1 MKLRFPAPFQH
12 KHPPVVN
19 VNQQFAEVCTAGQRV
34 ADAFA
39 RAIGSWTFIVIQ
51 SMLLALWV
59 ALNVVAWVKMWDPY
73 PFILLNLML
82 SFQAAYAAPII
93 MMSQNRQSQRDRLDA
108 RNDYLINLK
117 AEEELRAVLENQ
129 AAQNVALQSLLQVM
143 DAITLSLGVTTP
155 DQKNLNGASKDT
167 NAT

>member
-1 MKLRFPAPFQH
+1 MKIRFPAPFRH

-19 VNQQFAEVCTAGQRV
+19 VNEQFADAITVGQRI
-34 ADAFA
+34 ADALA
-39 RAIGSWTFIVIQ
+39 HIIGSWTFIAIQ
-51 SMLLALWV
+51 SVLLVLWMV
-59 ALNVVAWVKMWDPY
+59 LNVVAWVKMWDPY

-117 AEEELRAVLENQ
+117 AEEELRAVLENL
-129 AAQNVALQSLLQVM
+129 AAQNVALESLVQMVDTIARSCGVPPPAQNIPPRTEP
-143 DAITLSLGVTTP
+143 DA
-155 DQKNLNGASKDT
+155 
-167 NAT
+167 NAK